1 MGNLVNI
8 RERGQEMVAS
18 GEITQEQLNESLKIY
33 DETKSMEEVNKYL
46 QDQKKTVSDK
56 DKAIMKAEKASRIR
70 AKNKANPL
78 GKATGG
84 HVKSSAET
92 SVIKGARAK
101 GSAQGSTIP
110 GASAKGSAEGSTIA
124 MTPMKMNQGGP
135 VKGKGSMLSITI
147 EQKPINKKTMDMI
160 KQAEKTGNVVKMNS
174 GGLARRG
181 YGKARR

>member
-18 GEITQEQLNESLKIY
+18 GEITQKQLDESLKIY
-33 DETKSMEEVNKYL
+33 DKTKSMEAVNKYL

-84 HVKSSAET
+84 HVKKFA
-92 SVIKGARAK
+92 
-101 GSAQGSTIP
+101 
-110 GASAKGSAEGSTIA
+110 
-124 MTPMKMNQGGP
+124 
-135 VKGKGSMLSITI
+135 
-147 EQKPINKKTMDMI
+147 
-160 KQAEKTGNVVKMNS
+160 S
-174 GGLARRG
+174 GGAATRG

>member
-1 MGNLVNI
+1 LDSSIKEETKEADSVGVIMGNLVNI

-18 GEITQEQLNESLKIY
+18 GEITQKQLDESLKIY
-33 DETKSMEEVNKYL
+33 DETKSMEAVNKYL

-56 DKAIMKAEKASRIR
+56 DKAIMKAEKESRIR
-70 AKNKANPL
+70 AKNKANPM

-84 HVKSSAET
+84 HVKSSAE
-92 SVIKGARAK
+92 
-101 GSAQGSTIP
+101 GSTI
-110 GASAKGSAEGSTIA
+110 
-124 MTPMKMNQGGP
+124 KMNHGGK

-147 EQKPINKKTMDMI
+147 EQKPINKKTMNMI

>member
-18 GEITQEQLNESLKIY
+18 GEITQEQLDESLKIY

-56 DKAIMKAEKASRIR
+56 DEAIMKAEKASRIR

-84 HVKSSAET
+84 HVK
-92 SVIKGARAK
+92 
-101 GSAQGSTIP
+101 
-110 GASAKGSAEGSTIA
+110 
-124 MTPMKMNQGGP
+124 MNDGGK

-160 KQAEKTGNVVKMNS
+160 KQAEKTGNVVKMRS

>member
-8 RERGQEMVAS
+8 RQRGQEMVAS
-18 GEITQEQLNESLKIY
+18 GEITQEQLDESLKIY
-33 DETKSMEEVNKYL
+33 DETKSMEAVNKYIR
-46 QDQKKTVSDK
+46 DQKKTVSDK
-56 DKAIMKAEKASRIR
+56 DESIMKAEKASRIR
-70 AKNKANPL
+70 AKNEANPL

-84 HVKSSAET
+84 HVK
-92 SVIKGARAK
+92 
-101 GSAQGSTIP
+101 
-110 GASAKGSAEGSTIA
+110 
-124 MTPMKMNQGGP
+124 MNDGGP
-135 VKGKGSMLSITI
+135 VKRKGSMLSITI